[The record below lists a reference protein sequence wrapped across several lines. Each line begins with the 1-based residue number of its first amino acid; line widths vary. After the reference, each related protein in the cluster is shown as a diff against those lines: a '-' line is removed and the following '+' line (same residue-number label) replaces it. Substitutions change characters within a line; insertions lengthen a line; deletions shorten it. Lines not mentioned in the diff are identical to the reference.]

1 MSKKNKTG
9 RGKAMTLA
17 EFAGPSEG
25 NLDWAQDE
33 FAPTPPAG
41 PAEAGQEVPGMDGDG
56 KKRGTDWRNFGF
68 KAGAMTGNFRE
79 EAPVQNTKI
88 VPEDMQAPFVAFVG
102 NLPHN
107 IAADLVSE
115 SFDDVI
121 DSRVI
126 KHGNSTFSYVEFET
140 RTALQNAILLT
151 GKIIGGRKIRVDVAS
166 DQQRNRLEQ
175 ERNGGSNNA
184 SGRESAMIGRDAMG
198 SAQPNMSPGPGGRGG
213 SRMGSRNASAMD
225 LNREF
230 TRDSMGAAQ
239 PTTGADTPTTGGGGD
254 FSREAFGESKP
265 RTPNSGGRAFGGNF
279 RDRQSK
285 PASPVSTGGPRFG
298 EAPDFSAWRESAP
311 MAQPESPAGNGAP
324 TFARR
329 KGPRDGPKDGDDA
342 EVKDMTEEQQQK
354 KDTQTEEQKAP
365 VPERNW
371 RDTPAEKQPTQSS
384 WREQAPAAK
393 QQSPAPAGA
402 SWRDAPARDGATRD
416 APAATTEK
424 AKQPPAPAA
433 PAKTLATK
441 TTAGATAAPAEGGG
455 SWRENAPAKPAV
467 SSVNSWRQG
476 PPPAVAAK

>member
-239 PTTGADTPTTGGGGD
+239 PTTGAETPTTGGGGD

-285 PASPVSTGGPRFG
+285 PASPCPR
-298 EAPDFSAWRESAP
+298 AARAS
-311 MAQPESPAGNGAP
+311 
-324 TFARR
+324 ARR
-329 KGPRDGPKDGDDA
+329 RTSPR
-342 EVKDMTEEQQQK
+342 
-354 KDTQTEEQKAP
+354 
-365 VPERNW
+365 
-371 RDTPAEKQPTQSS
+371 
-384 WREQAPAAK
+384 
-393 QQSPAPAGA
+393 GA
-402 SWRDAPARDGATRD
+402 SRRRWRSRRAPPATARRPSRGARAPRWPQGRRRRRGEGHDGGAAAEEGHSRRRSRRPPSRSATGATRPRRSSRRSRRG
-416 APAATTEK
+416 ASRRP
-424 AKQPPAPAA
+424 PRSSSRPPRPAPLGVTRLLATAQRATRPRRRQRRRSSPPPRRPRRRLSRRRPRRVPRRRPPKAA
-433 PAKTLATK
+433 VRGVKTL
-441 TTAGATAAPAEGGG
+441 
-455 SWRENAPAKPAV
+455 
-467 SSVNSWRQG
+467 RQSR
-476 PPPAVAAK
+476 PSRP